1 MYQAVMGTSVDIHIL
16 LVGTYYGFQLWFY
29 NKALLSYLLKELN
42 KMQRRAAT
50 WILGIFCTLPSFSI
64 EAIMGLIPI
73 HLHLQKL
80 SSRSQLRAHSLL
92 YNYILKSLLK
102 SRQLFTNISHQL
114 SLNAFT
120 PNQHSKIKEPI
131 VNMNNRFNK
140 VFSSFNPFNKEFAS
154 GSQLIDIFFL
164 VSFLFIYQ
172 PNKAIITSKLVFVSL
187 TI

>member
-1 MYQAVMGTSVDIHIL
+1 MGTSVDIHIL